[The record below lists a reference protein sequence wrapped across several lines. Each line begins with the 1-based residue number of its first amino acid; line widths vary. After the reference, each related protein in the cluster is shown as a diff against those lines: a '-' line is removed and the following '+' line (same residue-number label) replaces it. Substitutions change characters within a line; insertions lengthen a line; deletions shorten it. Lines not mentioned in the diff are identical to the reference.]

1 MPPHNGHRYLIDFAA
16 GCVDRLS
23 VLVCTL
29 SHEPI
34 DGELRFGWVRKMFPE
49 ANVVHITEEN
59 PSARK
64 GSPDSYKIWA
74 RGITDSV
81 GADIDFVFASE
92 DYGHRLA
99 GELGAVYVPVDPARS
114 VFPVSATMIRRN
126 PMGSWR
132 FVPAIVRPYF
142 VRRVYVLSEGA
153 GESDSLLEHFADHYR
168 TVSVGDYVAYHAGR
182 LGEGAIS
189 PEFAVRAQIAAED
202 ALALQANRVLFSA
215 SDRVHAWIRA
225 KNAGGAGSAGECGGP
240 GPEGSGD
247 SRGVRG
253 APGADLRKAPPPA
266 RPRNDWTRRRYLINL
281 PSGAR
286 DHDVDDKE
294 RLPILSEGL
303 RHLSERG
310 EDVRLLTG
318 DWPERIAR
326 ATEAVDDLLAD

>member
-34 DGELRFGWVRKMFPE
+34 DGELRFDWVRKMFPY

-74 RGITDSV
+74 RGITESV
-81 GADIDFVFASE
+81 GSDIDFVFASE

-99 GELGAVYVPVDPARS
+99 GELGAVYVPVDPARNA
-114 VFPVSATMIRRN
+114 FPVSATMIRRN

-132 FVPAIVRPYF
+132 FIPAMVRPYF
-142 VRRVYVLSEGA
+142 VRRVYVLSEAA
-153 GESDSLLEHFADHYR
+153 GEGDPLLEHLADHYR

-215 SDRVHAWIRA
+215 GDRVHAWIRA
-225 KNAGGAGSAGECGGP
+225 KNAGGAG
-240 GPEGSGD
+240 PEGSDD
-247 SRGVRG
+247 SRGSH
-253 APGADLRKAPPPA
+253 AASGADLRDAPPPP
-266 RPRNDWTRRRYLINL
+266 RTRNDWTRRRYLINL
-281 PSGAR
+281 PSDTS
-286 DHDVDDKE
+286 DHDVGNME

-310 EDVRLLTG
+310 EEVRLLTG
-318 DWPERIAR
+318 DWPERIAQ
-326 ATEAVDDLLAD
+326 AIEAVDDLLED